1 VPFTI
6 VAFHAHPDDE
16 ALLTGGTLAR
26 AAAEGHRVVL
36 VTATAGD
43 SGLTRGMADAEE
55 LARLRTA
62 ELHASAEALACSRVV
77 LLGYPDSGSTG
88 TVPPGSFAAAPASEV
103 AERLA
108 EVLREEQA
116 DVLTTYD
123 ENGGY
128 GHPDH
133 VAVHRAGAL
142 AARMAGTPVV
152 LEASVDRN
160 RLEKVARTMRRVP
173 GLAHL
178 VPEDGFAGAYLPRD
192 ALTHQV
198 DVRAQLDRK
207 CAALASHRSQARGGL
222 SLRTARLLLSLP
234 RPLRARVLG
243 REWFREIGRAPG
255 DALLD
260 DIFAS
265 LRPGAPPRS
274 SAPPQ
279 SGSTS
284 SPFLGPGLA

>member
-1 VPFTI
+1 VPFTV

-26 AAAEGHRVVL
+26 ASSEGHRVVL
-36 VTATAGD
+36 VTATAGEA
-43 SGLTRGMADAEE
+43 GLARDVPDAEE
-55 LARLRTA
+55 LAARRVS
-62 ELHASAEALACSRVV
+62 ELHASARSLGCHRVV
-77 LLGYPDSGSTG
+77 LLGYGDSGSSG
-88 TVPPGSFAAAPASEV
+88 AEVPGSLSQTPTREV
-103 AERLA
+103 AERLVA
-108 EVLREEQA
+108 ILREEKA

-123 ENGGY
+123 QAGGY

-142 AARMAGTPVV
+142 AAQIARTPVL
-152 LEASVDRN
+152 LEASVDRD
-160 RLEKVARTMRRVP
+160 RLERVARTMRRLP

-178 VPEDGFAGAYLPRD
+178 VPTDGFAESYLPRD
-192 ALTHQV
+192 VLTHEV
-198 DVRAQLDRK
+198 DVRDHLHRK
-207 CAALASHRSQARGGL
+207 CAALAAHRSQARGGM
-222 SLRTARLLLSLP
+222 SLRTVRLLLSLP

-243 REWFREIGRAPG
+243 REWFREIGRTPG
-255 DALLD
+255 DAMLD

-265 LRPGAPPRS
+265 LHR

-284 SPFLGPGLA
+284 SPSLGPGLA

>member
-1 VPFTI
+1 VPFTV

-36 VTATAGD
+36 VTATAGE
-43 SGLTRGMADAEE
+43 SGLARGIADTER
-55 LARLRTA
+55 LARVRIA
-62 ELHASAEALACSRVV
+62 ELHASAAAMGCERVV
-77 LLGYPDSGSTG
+77 LLGYRDSGSSG
-88 TVPPGSFAAAPASEV
+88 PVSRGSFAATATTQV

-108 EVLREEQA
+108 DVLREEQA
-116 DVLTTYD
+116 HVLTTYD

-133 VAVHRAGAL
+133 VAVHRAGVL
-142 AARMAGTPVV
+142 AAGLAGTPVV
-152 LEASVDRN
+152 LEASIDRD
-160 RLEKVARTMRRVP
+160 RLERVATTMRRVP

-178 VPEDGFAGAYLPRD
+178 VPEDRFAGSYLPHD
-192 ALTHQV
+192 LLTHQV
-198 DVRAQLDRK
+198 DVRDHLDRK
-207 CAALASHRSQARGGL
+207 CAALAAHRSQARGGL
-222 SLRTARLLLSLP
+222 SLRTVRLLLSLP

-243 REWFREIGRAPG
+243 REWFREIGRTPG
-255 DALLD
+255 DAMLD

-265 LRPGAPPRS
+265 LRS

-284 SPFLGPGLA
+284 SPSLGPGLA